1 MIGKFKYN
9 TCCYVY
15 KPLFLSID
23 GMKEIF
29 IYYIKLKVILTA
41 NKQ

>member
-1 MIGKFKYN
+1 MFTNLI
-9 TCCYVY
+9 
-15 KPLFLSID
+15 LLSID